1 MAYSH
6 DLYSESD
13 RQLAVASLQTLKR
26 LSERMRRRSR
36 VKLTV
41 QDTGEEVS
49 LSKHA
54 LQLLAEIMADMAQG
68 KSVTIVATQTHLTTQ
83 EAADA
88 LSMSR
93 PHLIKLLN
101 HGHLPFVKVG
111 SHRRIALA
119 DLKAYQAKQNLER
132 EAQLQLLAEQAQH
145 LHLGY

>member
-1 MAYSH
+1 
-6 DLYSESD
+6 
-13 RQLAVASLQTLKR
+13 
-26 LSERMRRRSR
+26 MRRRSR

-49 LSKHA
+49 LSKQA

-68 KSVTIVATQTHLTTQ
+68 KRVAIVATQTHLTTQ

-88 LSMSR
+88 LNMSR

-101 HGHLPFVKVG
+101 RGHLPFVKVG
-111 SHRRIALA
+111 SHRRIALV
-119 DLKAYQAKQNLER
+119 DLKAYQAKQKLER
-132 EAQLQLLAEQAQH
+132 EAELQFLAEQAQA